1 MTLTPNTRLQ
11 RTGLRLPLSR
21 KPFGLADLRDES

>member
-1 MTLTPNTRLQ
+1 MNAFNISGTPNARLQ

-21 KPFGLADLRDES
+21 QAFGRP